1 MLKIPRRI
9 RVFCTRCRKV
19 ISKEVIMSKQNLD
32 RRVFSL
38 ASNLFGFGN
47 TTEKKLIQKTI
58 ATTVATTL
66 QKENRIMAVYPAIVV
81 EAFAVTMDNYR
92 KYISGY
98 NFKTNAENE
107 QIEKHNADVR
117 SFLKENQL
125 NEVQK
130 GFAKVFMHKSKSL
143 KPREYN
149 ENADTFIKDYGL
161 IIEKKKIQTV
171 KYATELVFQNLLH
184 LYNSQLMK
192 RNEQYMK
199 LRITTI
205 RPIEEFK
212 INSFLVTELKR
223 KGISSLDLCTKTVRN
238 HRQRLEECGVFVEYV
253 FKGQN
258 RPVEVHINSD
268 ILTVLDLKTSK
279 LTTSENQRITSENE
293 KELPDNNENTR
304 TVLNE
309 CQMNENVKNIPQFY
323 KEFPSVTPSYLFFT
337 RTPASNKQ
345 NLTEVAG
352 PENVKVSETLSEK
365 LQNLIIHPQEL
376 AVNLANKEYNN
387 YKPLDLRYL
396 EKEAYNGTMLKEEY
410 RELVIQDFFKSM
422 SKIYRNTTP
431 FAGSWKKAINLYM
444 QYKWIAFTGEAFN
457 KANIFDDIKQMRWRG
472 EWARKWFVK
481 NDFPPLF
488 PYDYFDMTRKTSK
501 EVGFEYTKAK
511 WGEHLQGK
519 AKYQALKK
527 KQEAN
532 AVRRKETINNAKKCE
547 NEVNRFFKNKI
558 TMPQLFDYVENNLPV
573 EYLQKLPQ
581 MIEKKA
587 LKINEKVINIDS
599 DFAQYDFSEF

>member
-1 MLKIPRRI
+1 MLKGYND
-9 RVFCTRCRKV
+9 VY
-19 ISKEVIMSKQNLD
+19 MNKQQLD
-32 RRVFSL
+32 NKVFSL

-47 TTEKKLIQKTI
+47 TIEKKKTLERI
-58 ATTVATTL
+58 ATTVATSL
-66 QKENRIMAVYPAIVV
+66 QLDNRIMAVYPAISI
-81 EAFAVTMDNYR
+81 EAFSITMDNYR
-92 KYISGY
+92 KYIAGY
-98 NFKTNAENE
+98 NFKTNAENDL
-107 QIEKHNADVR
+107 IDKHNANVR
-117 SFLKENQL
+117 CFIRQNEL
-125 NEVQK
+125 NEIQK
-130 GFAKVFMHKSKSL
+130 EFSTLFVKNKQSL
-143 KPREYN
+143 KAREYN
-149 ENADTFIKDYGL
+149 GNVDDFCKDYGMIL
-161 IIEKKKIQTV
+161 YKKKIQTV

-199 LRITTI
+199 LGVTAI

-223 KGISSLDLCTKTVRN
+223 NGINSLDLCTKTVRN
-238 HRQRLEECGVFVEYV
+238 HRQRLQECGVFVDYV

-258 RPVEVHINSD
+258 RPVEVHINAE

-279 LTTSENQRITSENE
+279 LTIAKNQRLTSENE
-293 KELPDNNENTR
+293 KVLPDNNENTR

-309 CQMNENVKNIPQFY
+309 YQKKENVKNIPLFN

-337 RTPASNKQ
+337 GTPASKEQ
-345 NLTEVAG
+345 NPTEGAG
-352 PENVKVSETLSEK
+352 AESVKVSETLSEK
-365 LQNLIIHPQEL
+365 LQNLILHPQEL

-387 YKPLDLRYL
+387 YKPIDIRYL
-396 EKEAYNGTMLKEEY
+396 FKEAYSGTMLKEDF
-410 RELVIQDFFKSM
+410 RELVIQDFFKSI
-422 SKIYRNTTP
+422 SKIYKNTTP
-431 FAGSWKKAINLYM
+431 FVGSWKKAIALYM
-444 QYKWIAFTGEAFN
+444 QNKWIAFTGEAFN
-457 KANIFDDIKQMRWRG
+457 KASIVEDVQQMRWRA

-481 NDFPPLF
+481 NEFPPLF

-519 AKYQALKK
+519 AKYEALKK

-532 AVRRKETINNAKKCE
+532 AVRRKVAINYAKKCE

-558 TMPQLFDYVENNLPV
+558 TMPQLFDYVEKNLPV
-573 EYLQKLPQ
+573 EYLEKLPK
-581 MIEKKA
+581 MIEKKS
-587 LKINEKVINIDS
+587 LKMNEKTINIDT

>member
-1 MLKIPRRI
+1 MLKGYND
-9 RVFCTRCRKV
+9 VYMNKQQLD
-19 ISKEVIMSKQNLD
+19 SK
-32 RRVFSL
+32 VFSL

-47 TTEKKLIQKTI
+47 TIEKKKTLESI
-58 ATTVATTL
+58 ATTVATSFQL
-66 QKENRIMAVYPAIVV
+66 DSRIMAVYPAISI
-81 EAFAVTMDNYR
+81 EAFSITMDNYR
-92 KYISGY
+92 KYIAGY

-107 QIEKHNADVR
+107 LIDKHNANVR
-117 SFLKENQL
+117 CFIRQNEL
-125 NEVQK
+125 NEIQK
-130 GFAKVFMHKSKSL
+130 EFSTLFVKNKQSL
-143 KPREYN
+143 KAREYN
-149 ENADTFIKDYGL
+149 ENVDEFCKDYGMIL
-161 IIEKKKIQTV
+161 YKKKIQTV

-199 LRITTI
+199 LGVTAI

-223 KGISSLDLCTKTVRN
+223 NGINSLDLCTKTVRN
-238 HRQRLEECGVFVEYV
+238 HRQRLQECGVFIDYV

-258 RPVEVHINSD
+258 RPVEVHISAK

-279 LTTSENQRITSENE
+279 LTIAENQRLTSESE
-293 KELPDNNENTR
+293 KVLPDNNENTR

-309 CQMNENVKNIPQFY
+309 CQKKENVKNIPLFN
-323 KEFPSVTPSYLFFT
+323 KEFPLVTPSYLFFT
-337 RTPASNKQ
+337 GTPASKEQ
-345 NLTEVAG
+345 NPTEVAG
-352 PENVKVSETLSEK
+352 AESVKVSETLSEK
-365 LQNLIIHPQEL
+365 LQNLILHPQEL

-387 YKPLDLRYL
+387 YKPIDIRYL
-396 EKEAYNGTMLKEEY
+396 FKEAYSGTMLKEDF
-410 RELVIQDFFKSM
+410 RELVIQDFFKSI
-422 SKIYRNTTP
+422 SKIYKNTTP
-431 FAGSWKKAINLYM
+431 FVGSWKKAIALYM
-444 QYKWIAFTGEAFN
+444 QNKWIAFTGEAFN
-457 KANIFDDIKQMRWRG
+457 KASIVEDVQQMRWRA

-481 NDFPPLF
+481 NEFPPLF

-519 AKYQALKK
+519 AKYEALKK

-532 AVRRKETINNAKKCE
+532 AVRRKVEINYAKKCE

-558 TMPQLFDYVENNLPV
+558 TMPQLFDYVEKNFPV
-573 EYLQKLPQ
+573 EYLEKFPK
-581 MIEKKA
+581 MIEKKS
-587 LKINEKVINIDS
+587 LKMNEKIINIDT